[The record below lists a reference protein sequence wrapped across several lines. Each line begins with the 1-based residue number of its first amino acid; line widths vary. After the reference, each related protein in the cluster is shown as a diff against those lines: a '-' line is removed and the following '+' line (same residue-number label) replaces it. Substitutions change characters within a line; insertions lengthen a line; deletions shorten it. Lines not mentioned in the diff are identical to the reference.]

1 MFKVAK
7 GLDEY
12 IRPNYIDEDYEKKE
26 EKEEVEDVKLGT
38 ELMMVRNYH
47 LCQGHPEFIGRFKS
61 RYRLSDPTLME
72 NKSMQ
77 FKIDDDLDCITKTD
91 QFIDE
96 ISADLT
102 YEQKE
107 EL

>member
-1 MFKVAK
+1 
-7 GLDEY
+7 
-12 IRPNYIDEDYEKKE
+12 
-26 EKEEVEDVKLGT
+26 
-38 ELMMVRNYH
+38 
-47 LCQGHPEFIGRFKS
+47 
-61 RYRLSDPTLME
+61 
-72 NKSMQ
+72 MQ

-107 EL
+107 ELQGIEREEKRYLDDLYQGSDLQKQRSLSKVSSELDPHSPP

>member
-1 MFKVAK
+1 
-7 GLDEY
+7 
-12 IRPNYIDEDYEKKE
+12 
-26 EKEEVEDVKLGT
+26 
-38 ELMMVRNYH
+38 
-47 LCQGHPEFIGRFKS
+47 
-61 RYRLSDPTLME
+61 
-72 NKSMQ
+72 MQ

-107 EL
+107 ELQGIEREEKRYLDDLYQGSDLQKQRSLSKVSSELDPHSPPSESVFAKPQPNDFI

>member
-1 MFKVAK
+1 
-7 GLDEY
+7 
-12 IRPNYIDEDYEKKE
+12 
-26 EKEEVEDVKLGT
+26 
-38 ELMMVRNYH
+38 
-47 LCQGHPEFIGRFKS
+47 
-61 RYRLSDPTLME
+61 
-72 NKSMQ
+72 MQ